1 MEHLF
6 YHDKADRKGF
16 GSVEPTTEWLRFHHH
31 ESVPLTNFHD
41 YPSARGWDMDRVW
54 RGDLGAAHPS
64 LNGLSSSEISSSVA
78 ALLQSWLYLGLLEAA
93 LQKRVPVK
101 SFTIENT
108 GSIPKLFSMRLGTY
122 FNAWDTQARI
132 MLKDPSKQ
140 KQWNRSV
147 VDALVEAHSW
157 VARLS
162 RFQRQTEDCRVTGGL
177 QARFP
182 EFGDQVCGTL
192 PAIIRLAEAIDCG
205 RRRIFRSCHADVS
218 PALTWKCPDG
228 AAGARR
234 HRLQSR
240 HWCPFTISML
250 EATTCQSV
258 MDWIDSTQK
267 EYPSPHHA
275 SCTESACSRNNL
287 NTSAYKTEHVNP
299 QCVCAFIAPSLDDM
313 IPIFQ
318 QDGTPVIRVVHNG
331 VETRLEVSAS
341 SPRNPYVAFSHVWVD
356 GLGSVSEKGIP
367 TCQALRLSALAEE
380 ALGPGAALWI
390 DSLCIPET
398 YVWRKRATTA
408 LNRTYREATAVVVV
422 DQTIRKSQRGIDA
435 EDFLLA
441 IYTSAWCQRLWTYLE
456 SILAQSIFFEVSEGL
471 MRFPIS
477 SSKFPK
483 TVRVIWEAL
492 AKEIFRLRNPDGL
505 KLNLGHIA
513 RALAWRSTTKCD
525 AETIALGTVL
535 GIDVRRLLKVNAEVR
550 KMMFFKLVKRLPYNI
565 IFLSGPKL
573 SLRPF
578 RWAPFTLMSQ
588 VGIRLDAD
596 DGSQTS
602 LCTANGLVGNYLV
615 LRLSRSMTKCPVT
628 RKWYAFDSSSDA
640 TYILTAPSYGWSSEP
655 DSCPFDHIAID
666 SEFKEVPS
674 FNRVTSAVALM
685 GKRKCSIPDV
695 TVCNYVGPMFLEC
708 VRGNI
713 RSIEA
718 VLCNTQALDLC
729 IQ

>member
-1 MEHLF
+1 
-6 YHDKADRKGF
+6 
-16 GSVEPTTEWLRFHHH
+16 
-31 ESVPLTNFHD
+31 
-41 YPSARGWDMDRVW
+41 
-54 RGDLGAAHPS
+54 
-64 LNGLSSSEISSSVA
+64 
-78 ALLQSWLYLGLLEAA
+78 
-93 LQKRVPVK
+93 
-101 SFTIENT
+101 
-108 GSIPKLFSMRLGTY
+108 
-122 FNAWDTQARI
+122 
-132 MLKDPSKQ
+132 
-140 KQWNRSV
+140 
-147 VDALVEAHSW
+147 
-157 VARLS
+157 
-162 RFQRQTEDCRVTGGL
+162 
-177 QARFP
+177 
-182 EFGDQVCGTL
+182 
-192 PAIIRLAEAIDCG
+192 
-205 RRRIFRSCHADVS
+205 
-218 PALTWKCPDG
+218 
-228 AAGARR
+228 
-234 HRLQSR
+234 
-240 HWCPFTISML
+240 ML

-713 RSIEA
+713 RSIGA